1 MLILGLASALA
12 LAPGPSFD
20 EPTKAPPPVAVLDEP
35 TVPLADAL
43 VVRAGAT
50 CLERDR
56 LVSQI
61 RTWFDRDRIDA
72 RLVVEVVGDEHEPRK
87 LAFSIRRAEQVIAVR
102 RFEPAPDR
110 CADLHAVVG
119 LAIALAID
127 ATLLES
133 VAGNPRRP
141 PDPPPREPDVSPES
155 ETPRVRPRAARPRPW
170 RLWGEVTAQLSI
182 GAPLD
187 VGGGARVGLRASWR
201 RILDLS
207 VGALAISSGREA
219 IGDGSAV
226 FSAVAGRFDVC
237 AGPPWP
243 RLRPRGC
250 VGVIAGAALA
260 AGQGFDT
267 DSTARLP
274 WVAIPF
280 GVDLEIRLARRID
293 LVIGLEGAPA
303 VLRPTFEATSD
314 MDRVYVR
321 RFSRFGGLVEAG
333 LSFLLW

>member
-12 LAPGPSFD
+12 LSPAPSFD
-20 EPTKAPPPVAVLDEP
+20 EAPPKEPPPVPALDEP
-35 TVPLADAL
+35 TVPLGDAL

-50 CLERDR
+50 CLDNDR
-56 LVSQI
+56 LVAQI

-72 RLVVEVVGDEHEPRK
+72 RLVVDVVGDEHDPRK
-87 LAFSIRRAEQVIAVR
+87 LAFSIRRGEQIIAVR

-127 ATLLES
+127 ATLLET

-141 PDPPPREPDVSPES
+141 PDPPTRTPDPWLETIPRA
-155 ETPRVRPRAARPRPW
+155 RPPAARPRPW
-170 RLWGEVTAQLSI
+170 RLWGEVAAQLSI

-187 VGGGARVGLRASWR
+187 VGGGARAGLRASWR
-201 RILDLS
+201 RILDLG
-207 VGALAISSGREA
+207 VGAFALSSGREP
-219 IGDGSAV
+219 IGVGSAV

-260 AGQGFDT
+260 AGDGYEVDKT
-267 DSTARLP
+267 TRLP

-280 GVDLEIRLARRID
+280 GIDLEINLAPRLD
-293 LVIGLEGAPA
+293 LLIGIEGLPA
-303 VLRPTFEATSD
+303 VLRPSFGADSE
-314 MDRVYVR
+314 MGRVYVR
-321 RFSRFGGLVEAG
+321 RFSRFGGIVEAG

>member
-12 LAPGPSFD
+12 LAPAPSFD
-20 EPTKAPPPVAVLDEP
+20 EAPSKQPPPVPAIDEP
-35 TVPLADAL
+35 TVPLVDAL
-43 VVRAGAT
+43 VVHPGAT

-72 RLVVEVVGDEHEPRK
+72 RLVVEVVGDEHDPLK
-87 LAFSIRRAEQVIAVR
+87 LAFSIRRGEQVIAVR

-141 PDPPPREPDVSPES
+141 PDPPPRPPDPPLGPEV
-155 ETPRVRPRAARPRPW
+155 PRRPAATKPRPW
-170 RLWGEVTAQLSI
+170 RLSGEVAAQLSI

-187 VGGGARVGLRASWR
+187 VGGGARLGLRTSWR

-207 VGALAISSGREA
+207 VGALVLSSGREA

-260 AGQGFDT
+260 AGQGFET
-267 DSTARLP
+267 DRTARLP

-280 GVDLEIRLARRID
+280 GVDLEINLAPRID
-293 LVIGLEGAPA
+293 LVIGIEGVPA
-303 VLRPTFEATSD
+303 VVRPTFEVGAD
-314 MDRVYVR
+314 MGRIYVR

-333 LSFLLW
+333 LSFSLW